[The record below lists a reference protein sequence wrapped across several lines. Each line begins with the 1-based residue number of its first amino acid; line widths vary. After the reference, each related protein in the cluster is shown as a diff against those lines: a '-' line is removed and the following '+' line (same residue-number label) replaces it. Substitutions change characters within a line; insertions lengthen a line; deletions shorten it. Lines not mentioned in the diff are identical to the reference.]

1 MLEFQRSL
9 PKGFHSRLSSGVI
22 AMVKGKRTKKKDEI
36 VEMYNTELLFSHV
49 IYLLSANQIDLEDA
63 FNYELALFPTSV
75 FEDSGEPRSTNGNQF

>member
-49 IYLLSANQIDLEDA
+49 LIRLI
-63 FNYELALFPTSV
+63 
-75 FEDSGEPRSTNGNQF
+75 